1 MLAGGSMTS
10 PLDLLDAQAATLVRF
25 AALPSLILTREDRD
39 AFLAGA
45 KALEREARARRTGG
59 A

>member
-1 MLAGGSMTS
+1 MTS

-25 AALPSLILTREDRD
+25 AALPSLLLTREERE

-45 KALEREARARRTGG
+45 RALEREARAKLYDQRDEQ
-59 A
+59 

>member
-1 MLAGGSMTS
+1 MTS
-10 PLDLLDAQAATLVRF
+10 TDLVSEDAQTLVYF
-25 AALPSLILTREDRD
+25 AALPSLLLTEKQRR

-45 KALEREARARRTGG
+45 RALEKEARAKAYDRGDDG